1 MLDRRMV
8 LTFGGALLCMPATSA
23 LAVDAEARLIERF
36 YASIEQVMKQA
47 GGRSVA
53 ARAQTLAGPVN
64 ATFDIGT
71 MTRLAVG
78 PEWSRIPGGQQAAI
92 RQAFGNFLVAT
103 YAKRI
108 EGYSGERF
116 EVTPVAE
123 PRRTGKLVRTK
134 IIDSSGTIAIDY
146 VVSGGRA
153 IDVYLNGAVSE
164 LASRRAEFEA
174 LLSSGGPSALQ
185 QGLQQRTQR
194 LLAG

>member
-1 MLDRRMV
+1 MLDRRAF
-8 LTFGGALLCMPATSA
+8 LILSGALLAGPTTSA
-23 LAVDAEARLIERF
+23 LAADAEARLIERF
-36 YASIEQVMKQA
+36 YASIQQVMRQA
-47 GGRSVA
+47 SGQSVA
-53 ARAQTLAGPVN
+53 ARAQTLSGPVN

-78 PEWSRIPGGQQAAI
+78 SEWSRIPGGQQAAI
-92 RQAFGNFLVAT
+92 RQAFGSFLVAT

-116 EVTPVAE
+116 EVAPTAE

-134 IIDSSGTIAIDY
+134 IIESSGTTAIDY
-146 VVSGGRA
+146 IVSGGKA

-164 LASRRAEFEA
+164 LASRRSEFES
-174 LLSSGGPSALQ
+174 LLASGGPTALQ

>member
-1 MLDRRMV
+1 MFDRRAF
-8 LTFGGALLCMPATSA
+8 LILSGSLLSVPATTA

-36 YASIEQVMKQA
+36 YASIQQVMKRAA
-47 GGRSVA
+47 GQSVA
-53 ARAQTLAGPVN
+53 ARAQTLSGPVN
-64 ATFDIGT
+64 ATFDIAT

-78 PEWSRIPGGQQAAI
+78 SEWSRMSGGQQGAI
-92 RQAFGNFLVAT
+92 RQAFGRFLVAT

-116 EVTPVAE
+116 EVTPATE
-123 PRRTGKLVRTK
+123 QRRTGRLVRTR
-134 IIDSSGTIAIDY
+134 IVEASGTTAIDY

-164 LASRRAEFEA
+164 LASRRAEFES
-174 LLSSGGPSALQ
+174 LLASGGPTALQ
-185 QGLQQRTQR
+185 QGLQERTQR